1 MGSDKRWFVDN
12 GLTQGF
18 VPCHILTAFGEN
30 TENQNR
36 PEPNPTW
43 PKLSP
48 TPSHNSRPEIVP
60 KPDVVPNIQEIS
72 HARHEKVPNNLEKV
86 PSFIPEMEEDVLES
100 EVPISDHVLNSP
112 ESAEGASNE
121 EPNQVKIN
129 LIWTGPSSTL
139 KQLLTTPIN
148 VSIFSKLIE

>member
-30 TENQNR
+30 NENQNR
-36 PEPNPTW
+36 PEPSPTW

-48 TPSHNSRPEIVP
+48 TPSRPEIRP
-60 KPDVVPNIQEIS
+60 KPDVVPNIQEMSHPRHEKVPNIQEIS

-86 PSFIPEMEEDVLES
+86 PRFIPEMEEDVLES
-100 EVPISDHVLNSP
+100 EVPISDHVLSSP
-112 ESAEGASNE
+112 ESAEAASNE
-121 EPNQVKIN
+121 EPNQVKKTF
-129 LIWTGPSSTL
+129 LDWA
-139 KQLLTTPIN
+139 KQFVCFEQPTTR
-148 VSIFSKLIE
+148 